1 MPDLTVIHAT
11 PRFVVIDKPAWL
23 LSVPGIGPD
32 KQDCVASRVRAMF
45 PASRGPL
52 IAHRLD
58 METSGLL
65 VLGLD
70 EDAQRNL
77 SAQFENRA
85 VAKRYVALLEGTPD
99 AAEGTIEL
107 PLRLDVDNRPYQIVD
122 FEQGRTSL
130 TRFRVLASE
139 PGRTRVEFEP
149 LTGRTHQLRV
159 HAAFSGDA
167 FWPAREGKP
176 PARSMAQPPPAPRVG
191 LGRPIIGDVLYGRV
205 RAERLMLHA
214 SELDFNDPGTGAR
227 VRLESGAPF

>member
-1 MPDLTVIHAT
+1 MPSLSVIHAS

-23 LSVPGIGPD
+23 LSVPGIGPE
-32 KQDCVASRVRAMF
+32 KQDCVASRVREMF
-45 PASRGPL
+45 PHARGPL

-70 EDAQRNL
+70 EDAHRNL
-77 SAQFENRA
+77 SAQFESRA
-85 VAKRYVALLEGTPD
+85 VAKRYIALLEGPVG

-107 PLRLDVDNRPYQIVD
+107 PIRLDVDNRPYQIVD

-130 TRFRVLASE
+130 TRFRVLERE
-139 PGRTRVEFEP
+139 PDRTRVEFEP
-149 LTGRTHQLRV
+149 FTGRTHQLRV

-167 FWPAREGKP
+167 HWPAREGKP

-191 LGRPIIGDVLYGRV
+191 LGHPIIGDGLYGRV

-214 SELDFNDPGTGAR
+214 SELEFNDPGTGAR
-227 VRLESGAPF
+227 VRFKSGAPF